1 MAKRFHEL
9 RERLLRAG
17 VAPRHVRRYL
27 RELGDHLADLRAEEE
42 RAGRQGEDA
51 ESAALARLG
60 GVDELSTAMIE
71 RRQLQSWSARAPWAV
86 FGLGPVLVLA
96 ATWSVALFF
105 LWVGWRHFLAGA
117 DTPFGRRPGIHHLLE
132 SANVYFQLD
141 RALFFG
147 GPILVGWAMALAA
160 ARQRAKVVWPAV
172 GLFLVALL
180 GSTAQVHAVR
190 IGATGGRQISL
201 NFTFAHF
208 AMSPVNTTPSIVPF
222 GWFDVLAILSL
233 TAAPY
238 LIWRLHRA
246 HESGDCIERTSISHR

>member
-27 RELGDHLADLRAEEE
+27 TELGDHLADLKAEEE
-42 RAGRQGEDA
+42 RAGRHGEAA

-60 GVDELSTAMIE
+60 GVDELSRAMIE
-71 RRQLQSWSARAPWAV
+71 QRQLQSWSARAPWAV
-86 FGLGPVLVLA
+86 FGLGPLLVLA
-96 ATWSVALFF
+96 GVWSVALFF
-105 LWVGWRHFLAGA
+105 LWLGWQHFLPGA

-160 ARQRAKVVWPAV
+160 GRQRVKVVWPAA

-180 GSTAQVHAVR
+180 GSTAQVHAARMGV
-190 IGATGGRQISL
+190 AGGRHIGMS
-201 NFTFAHF
+201 FTFAHF
-208 AMSPVNTTPSIVPF
+208 AMSPVNATASIVPF
-222 GWFDVLAILSL
+222 GWFDALAILSL
-233 TAAPY
+233 TAVPY

-246 HESGDCIERTSISHR
+246 HRLLASLN